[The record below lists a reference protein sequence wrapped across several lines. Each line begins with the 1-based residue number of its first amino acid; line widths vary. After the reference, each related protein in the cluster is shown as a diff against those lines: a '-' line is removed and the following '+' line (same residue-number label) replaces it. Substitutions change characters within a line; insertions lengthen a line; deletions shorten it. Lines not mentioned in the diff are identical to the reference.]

1 MLSKSLQSFSHSF
14 SAQGIQLDFGTAATT
29 AKLPGA
35 TGGDPNTAF
44 GALIA
49 QGLNIALVIGTVAVL
64 LFLILGAIE
73 WITAGGDSGKIQKA
87 REKITQAVIGLVVLI
102 STVAIMIFA
111 QQLMGVCTIDFGQ
124 CGGGSKSSTAS
135 PAVPSCAD
143 VDPNASCV
151 VRENCDPRT
160 ETTIKGAC
168 GGGRVCCKP
177 TDKL

>member
-1 MLSKSLQSFSHSF
+1 MLLKSLQSFTHSF

-49 QGLNIALVIGTVAVL
+49 QGLNIALVIGAVAVL

-87 REKITQAVIGLVVLI
+87 REKITQAVIGLVVLV
-102 STVAIMIFA
+102 SSWAILMFV
-111 QQLMGVCTIDFGQ
+111 QQLLGVRIFNEGSSYQSPSLPDQDYNAARPCSTISGAFCATTEV
-124 CGGGSKSSTAS
+124 CGTSVLTQ
-135 PAVPSCAD
+135 V
-143 VDPNASCV
+143 N
-151 VRENCDPRT
+151 
-160 ETTIKGAC
+160 GAC
-168 GGGRVCCKP
+168 GVGQVCCVAK
-177 TDKL
+177 